1 MKKSKA
7 VTLGT
12 VGALAVAFTGCGDD
26 DERAYCLN
34 ENEEVVDNQN
44 CDDDRGGGA
53 FIWFFSGG
61 SYVRGDNLRGQP
73 GERIAANNKAAL
85 ANRGGFGSTG
95 RSTGGS
101 GVGVKTGSSSGG
113 S

>member
-1 MKKSKA
+1 MKKSKV

-12 VGALAVAFTGCGDD
+12 VGALATAFAGCGED
-26 DERAYCLN
+26 DERAYCLD
-34 ENEEVVDNQN
+34 ENEQVVDNSE
-44 CDDDRGGGA
+44 CDDDRGGSHV
-53 FIWFFSGG
+53 WFFAGG
-61 SYVRGDNLRGQP
+61 SYVRGQSLRGQS
-73 GERIAANNKAAL
+73 GERIAASNKAAL

-101 GVGVKTGSSSGG
+101 GIGVKTGSSSGG